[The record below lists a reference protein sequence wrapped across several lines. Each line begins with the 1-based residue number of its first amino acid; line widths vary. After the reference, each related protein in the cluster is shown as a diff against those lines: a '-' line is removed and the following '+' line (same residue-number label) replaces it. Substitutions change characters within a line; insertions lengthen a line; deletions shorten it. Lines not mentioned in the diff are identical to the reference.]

1 MDPHIPPTKTIR
13 IDSLTI
19 GGHHPLVLIAGPC
32 VIEGTEMCLQVAEE
46 LKRIADRSGIGVIFK
61 SSFDKANRLSRNSF
75 RGPGIEEG
83 LQILATVKAE
93 TGLPVL
99 TDIHESWQ
107 ASVVGQVV
115 DVVQIPAYL
124 CRQTDLVVAAAEA
137 GKPVN
142 LKKGQF
148 MSPWDMR
155 NIVEKV
161 TATGNHD
168 VILTERGVSFG
179 YGHLVAD
186 MRSLA
191 VMRGFGYPVVFDA
204 THSVAQPGA
213 LGNQSGGQR
222 EFVPHLARA
231 AAAVGIDGLFVE
243 THPDPEKALSDAA
256 TMWPLGEMA
265 ALMRQVTP
273 IDSALKSG
281 AGSGSRR

>member
-1 MDPHIPPTKTIR
+1 MEPDLPPTKTIR
-13 IDSLTI
+13 IESLTI
-19 GGHHPLVLIAGPC
+19 GGANPLVLIAGPC
-32 VIEGTEMCLQVAEE
+32 VIEGRDMCLQIAEE
-46 LKRIADRSGIGVIFK
+46 LKRVAAKAGVGLIFK

-83 LQILATVKAE
+83 LQILALVKAE
-93 TGLPVL
+93 TDLPIL
-99 TDIHESWQ
+99 TDIHETWQ

-115 DVVQIPAYL
+115 DVIQIPAFL
-124 CRQTDLVVAAAEA
+124 CRQTDLVTAAAEA

-168 VILTERGVSFG
+168 VILTERGFSFG
-179 YGHLVAD
+179 YGSLVAD

-191 VMRGFGYPVVFDA
+191 VMRSFGYPVVFDA
-204 THSVAQPGA
+204 THSVAQPGGQ
-213 LGNQSGGQR
+213 GNHSGGQR
-222 EFVPHLARA
+222 EFVPQLARA

-243 THPDPEKALSDAA
+243 THPNPDKALSDAA

-265 ALMRQVTP
+265 NLVRQVKA
-273 IDSALKSG
+273 IDGALKSG
-281 AGSGSRR
+281 VGAGNRR

>member
-1 MDPHIPPTKTIR
+1 MGPDLAHTKTIR
-13 IDSLTI
+13 IESVSI
-19 GGHHPLVLIAGPC
+19 GGSSPLALIAGPC
-32 VIEGTEMCLQVAEE
+32 VIEGREMCLRVAEE
-46 LKRIADRSGIGVIFK
+46 LKRAADSAGMGLVFK

-83 LQILATVKAE
+83 LQILAMVRSE

-99 TDIHESWQ
+99 TDIHEPWQ

-115 DVVQIPAYL
+115 DIIQIPAFL
-124 CRQTDLVVAAAEA
+124 CRQTDLVVAAAET

-148 MSPWDMR
+148 MSPHDMR

-168 VILTERGVSFG
+168 VILTERGACFG
-179 YGHLVAD
+179 YGTLVSD

-191 VMRGFGYPVVFDA
+191 VMRGLGYPVVFDA
-204 THSVAQPGA
+204 THSVAQPGG
-213 LGNQSGGQR
+213 LGNHSGGQR

-243 THPDPEKALSDAA
+243 THPDPDKALSDAA
-256 TMWPLGEMA
+256 TMWPLAEMA
-265 ALMRQVTP
+265 SLLRQVRA
-273 IDSALKSG
+273 IDTALKS
-281 AGSGSRR
+281 AAAAGSRR